1 MDFYSP
7 EYLEIELDNI
17 IKKRKTGINLL
28 IKEKLIEDASELLKN
43 LIIKFNTFLYGDGVI
58 SRYKIKCGFLNY
70 LLQIR
75 INEDLQTEFLLID
88 NKSVIIKKSFFNKE
102 IKIFKEDKHNDEILS
117 YLKSKSW
124 YKIIATLEKNTKI
137 I

>member
-7 EYLEIELDNI
+7 EYLEIELDKI
-17 IKKRKTGINLL
+17 IKKRKSGINLF
-28 IKEKLIEDASELLKN
+28 IKEKLIEDAPELLKN

-58 SRYKIKCGFLNY
+58 SRYKIKYRFLNY

-75 INEDLQTEFLLID
+75 INEDLQTEFLFID
-88 NKSVIIKKSFFNKE
+88 NKNVIIKKSFFNKE
-102 IKIFKEDKHNDEILS
+102 IKILKDNKYNDEILS

-124 YKIIATLEKNTKI
+124 YKIITKLEKIQT
-137 I
+137 